1 MQRIPEPELMEGAE
15 QVAAYAEADFA
26 EPHDAFVRHFRR
38 CFPAFRQGRVVDL
51 GCGPADVLVRF
62 ARAYPDAELT
72 GVDGSAAMLAH
83 ARQRLTR
90 EGLSARVRL
99 IERRLPAVL
108 SGRYDAVISNSLLHH
123 LADPGVLW
131 QTVREVARPGAAVFV
146 MDLMRPATREAAER
160 LTARHAAN
168 ASPVLR
174 RDFFNSLC
182 AAYEPEEVAD
192 QLVSAGLGAF
202 RVEVVSDRH
211 LIAWGRMPKTEGT

>member
-1 MQRIPEPELMEGAE
+1 VQRIPEPELMEGAE
-15 QVAAYAEADFA
+15 HVAAYAEADFA

-123 LADPGVLW
+123 LTDPGVLW
-131 QTVREVARPGAAVFV
+131 QTVRQLARPGAAVFV
-146 MDLMRPATREAAER
+146 MDLMRPATREEAER